1 MLYLFVVLWVHRW
14 DMAPASLFGF
24 TSDDGMKAGLTLPT
38 QSEVRNTAH
47 VFSEPSFL
55 HFWLGG
61 NNHPPILCV
70 LVFGWGESTRHKFM
84 LYICI
89 FVQICVDVQRLDPC
103 RTDDKTSASVRF
115 HVCRLV
121 APMFCTTVCCRSDVR
136 CLKFKRVH
144 LPSVTLMQRALWL
157 CEKPRAWNLIT
168 PQTTAN
174 LSESKR
180 MQGLFQPAVLG
191 TTVTNKSARQRS
203 SQQKCECAC
212 LLLLLLLFLF
222 SLTFS
227 QDDSQS
233 WWTNWSLL
241 DTTSVICKYWT

>member
-1 MLYLFVVLWVHRW
+1 MQQTCRESKAWKTFSDEFHCSEKTADKFVLYLFVVLWVHRW

-103 RTDDKTSASVRF
+103 RTDDKTSASVRL

-121 APMFCTTVCCRSDVR
+121 APMFCTTSWCVVG
-136 CLKFKRVH
+136 
-144 LPSVTLMQRALWL
+144 LMF
-157 CEKPRAWNLIT
+157 I
-168 PQTTAN
+168 
-174 LSESKR
+174 
-180 MQGLFQPAVLG
+180 V
-191 TTVTNKSARQRS
+191 
-203 SQQKCECAC
+203 
-212 LLLLLLLFLF
+212 
-222 SLTFS
+222 
-227 QDDSQS
+227 
-233 WWTNWSLL
+233 
-241 DTTSVICKYWT
+241 